1 MPLHPQAV
9 RAIQVAGDIPTNLS
23 PPELRRV
30 YTAQRIKMLPPK
42 PPIAVV
48 EDVAVPMDPL
58 PVPVRFYRPEAGTRK
73 LPVIVFYH
81 GGGWMLG
88 SLDSYDTSCRRLAL
102 KCGCAVLS
110 VGYRLAPE
118 DPFPAAIDDAYG
130 ATVWCARNEE
140 RLGIDAESIV
150 VCGDS
155 AGGNLAAAV
164 AQMSH
169 DSHDFRVA
177 LQILIYPAVDLSRE
191 TASYERNASGYML
204 TAASLRW
211 LRDAYVVDPK
221 DRTDTRASPML
232 RENLGGLPRALIISA
247 EFDPLVDENAAY
259 AQLLQSAGVHTRYV
273 CFPGMIHPFF
283 TLGGIIDDAA
293 KAEDLICEEIRQ
305 LG

>member
-9 RAIQVAGDIPTNLS
+9 RAIQMAGDIPTNLS
-23 PPELRRV
+23 PTELRRA
-30 YTAQRIKMLPPK
+30 YTTQRIKMLPPS
-42 PPIAVV
+42 PPIESV
-48 EDVAVPMDPL
+48 ENLSVPHPAG
-58 PVPVRFYRPEAGTRK
+58 PIPVRFYRPDAGSSQ
-73 LPVIVFYH
+73 LPALVFFH

-88 SLDSYDTSCRRLAL
+88 SLDSYDTPCRRLAL
-102 KCGCAVLS
+102 KGHCAVLS

-118 DPFPAAIDDAYG
+118 NPFPAAIDDAYA
-130 ATVWCARNEE
+130 ATWWCSRNAA
-140 RLGIDAESIV
+140 RLGIDPARIA

-155 AGGNLAAAV
+155 AGGNLAASV

-169 DSHDFRVA
+169 DSQDFQVA
-177 LQILIYPAVDLSRE
+177 LQALIYPAVDLSRE

-211 LRDAYVVDPK
+211 LRDAYIVNTQ
-221 DRTDTRASPML
+221 DRTDPRASPML
-232 RENLGGLPRALIISA
+232 REDLTGLPRALIIGA
-247 EFDPLVDENAAY
+247 EFDPLVDENAEY
-259 AQLLQSAGVHTRYV
+259 ARLLQAAGVPTRYV

-293 KAEDLICEEIRQ
+293 RAEDLVCEEVRG

>member
-9 RAIQVAGDIPTNLS
+9 RAIEMAGDIPTNLS
-23 PPELRRV
+23 PVDLRRA
-30 YTAQRIKMLPPK
+30 YTAQRMKMLPPS
-42 PPIAVV
+42 PPIEVV
-48 EDVAVPMDPL
+48 ENLAVPQPSGSI
-58 PVPVRFYRPEAGTRK
+58 PVRFYRPDSSTSQ
-73 LPVIVFYH
+73 LPLLVFYH

-88 SLDSYDTSCRRLAL
+88 SLDSYDTPCRRLAL
-102 KCGCAVLS
+102 KGECAVMS

-118 DPFPAAIDDAYG
+118 DPFPAAIDDAY
-130 ATVWCARNEE
+130 AAAAWCAANAT
-140 RLGIDAESIV
+140 RLGIDPSRLA

-169 DSHDFRVA
+169 DSGDFRVA
-177 LQILIYPAVDLSRE
+177 LQVLIYPAVDLSRE

-211 LRDAYVVDPK
+211 LRDAYVVNPQ
-221 DRTDTRASPML
+221 DRLDTRASPML
-232 RENLGGLPRALIISA
+232 RNNLTGLPRALIISA
-247 EFDPLVDENAAY
+247 EFDPLVDEDAEY
-259 AQLLQSAGVHTRYV
+259 ARLLQNAGVPTRYV

-293 KAEDLICEEIRQ
+293 RAEDLICEEMRA